1 MKTLGMIS
9 SSQDSI
15 AGDDE
20 KLKELFGATG
30 VIILIRFIQRLRLR
44 ARLRLGL
51 GKTRHATHLRA
62 GANLVFSA
70 D

>member
-20 KLKELFGATG
+20 KLKELFGATE
-30 VIILIRFIQRLRLR
+30 VIILIVILRCVFKIHFKLR
-44 ARLRLGL
+44 SSGR
-51 GKTRHATHLRA
+51 
-62 GANLVFSA
+62 
-70 D
+70 